1 MVSFLWLSS
10 ASTLHLQ
17 TRRLSTSLRSFSETS
32 KSIDVVMPT
41 GGVSDLDGDV
51 DFNDIPFSC
60 PAARRV
66 LPVNSELMLVIG
78 DEHSCLYSLSQKPT
92 SPQTSKLGL
101 SSSLTTVT
109 TSPRASAI
117 RRSPQNDMTGC
128 AGKRRKS
135 SMPAQKPGTESTD
148 RWELRPVWRVRQG
161 FGTVLA

>member
-1 MVSFLWLSS
+1 MISFLWLSS

-17 TRRLSTSLRSFSETS
+17 ARRLSTSLRSFSEVS
-32 KSIDVVMPT
+32 KSIDIVMPT
-41 GGVSDLDGDV
+41 GGGSTDIDPDA

-66 LPVNSELMLVIG
+66 LPINQELMLVIG
-78 DEHSCLYSLSQKPT
+78 DEHSCLYSLSQVPQ
-92 SPQTSKLGL
+92 SPRASKLGL
-101 SSSLTTVT
+101 SSSPTTVT

-117 RRSPQNDMTGC
+117 RRSPQNEMTGNT
-128 AGKRRKS
+128 KRRKA
-135 SMPAQKPGTESTD
+135 SMTGQKSDSTD